1 MAAMT
6 EKRAKSAVTGTPP
19 HHSSSVGT
27 KAIPNYLRPSTG
39 SCHDACKHGGH
50 HEFEEKEAAKPKP
63 RPRKQPSAPDEQKRR
78 LMKVR
83 SVSRRRVG
91 DLSRPTR
98 DSTEAVG
105 EIVEWKD
112 IVAYDAVPVPA
123 DGKKKRDM
131 MKGKNPCAKTTEPE
145 VGVKKQTESL
155 NKRLAKT
162 VRSTLTGKTSTNP
175 QAANE
180 ARASKASPSDKSMAG
195 KSRKAPK
202 ANNTSTTLPVE
213 KKVVLLQETA
223 KGDATASVKPGKTLN
238 PPDLQEHAAAIAESS
253 RPIPAHRRAKSMS
266 ISSRS
271 VRFPFMRQPSKK
283 NSDTFK
289 LRSKSTKAPILP
301 SEEEKPPTRLRFRKG
316 RAAGEESSGGIQLR
330 LRSLRR
336 RGSGVSGGVAG
347 AGFVVPE
354 VTLRHQK
361 TLEKKKSRRLY
372 NNLIE
377 ETATKLAKNKKSRVK
392 SLVGAFETLISKIGK

>member
-6 EKRAKSAVTGTPP
+6 EKRANSKSAVTGTPP
-19 HHSSSVGT
+19 HHSSVGA
-27 KAIPNYLRPSTG
+27 KSIPNYLRPSTG

-91 DLSRPTR
+91 DLSRPAR

-105 EIVEWKD
+105 ETVEWKD
-112 IVAYDAVPVPA
+112 IVAYEAVPVPA

-155 NKRLAKT
+155 NKKLVKT
-162 VRSTLTGKTSTNP
+162 VRSTLTGKTSMNP
-175 QAANE
+175 QAANG
-180 ARASKASPSDKSMAG
+180 ASKASPSDKSMAG
-195 KSRKAPK
+195 KTPK
-202 ANNTSTTLPVE
+202 AKKTSTTTLPVE
-213 KKVVLLQETA
+213 KKVVVLQETA
-223 KGDATASVKPGKTLN
+223 QGDATASVKPGKTLN
-238 PPDLQEHAAAIAESS
+238 PPDQEEHAAAIAESS

-289 LRSKSTKAPILP
+289 LRSKSSKAPIHP